1 MNINKYLQPGESVN
15 VIASAGTGK
24 TWFII
29 SKILRLL
36 LDDVAPEKITAITF
50 TRKTTA
56 EMQTRLNDK
65 IEYWASSTEQEILSD
80 LHQIGISNNLTHYIN
95 KARKLFLKIQ
105 LSTKNVRISTFDSL
119 FMEILNQMHLDK
131 EILKNINT
139 NSYPKLIAKDILDN
153 IFNKNYLENNLD
165 IKNNLDF
172 LLDHIGSFHTLKESI
187 LEVTDKKSYFLEIY
201 QDIEYKNGDY
211 KNRDIRVAL
220 CKERFIEKI
229 IKNFNTNNIL
239 KERHKEFYNSI
250 LKKNISTNY
259 KVNLISE
266 FFLTKSTRSPRKILK
281 KEFEK
286 LNINFDIFLN
296 DIYSFEEN
304 IFYEIQK
311 SWKFLA
317 SIFFTIYQKHL
328 IENNLRDYSDS
339 TWLCYNKL
347 VNAKSDSW
355 IYYKIASSINHL
367 LIDEFQDTNYLQWRI
382 IEKILGAI
390 NDPSCD
396 TSVTIV
402 GDNKQS
408 IYGFRGSEPKLFKK
422 CRNYTKKYFNASELS
437 LNQSRRSSKEI
448 IKFVNSIFP
457 DSNNFHTNIIKKGIV
472 KIEEICET
480 EDTNIID
487 EANSIAKQ
495 INKLV
500 KNDNIKYH
508 DIIILLRNRTH
519 LIELEEVLIKNSI
532 PISSDKKK
540 SILDNPEIL
549 DLFYLLKYLIL
560 NERNNYELFE
570 LLKCPIFNY
579 SLDEINKIDIDN
591 FNALSKFLENGKYKS
606 LLAKWRELN
615 GKIPIHDFLNTI
627 YLDLDIFNIY
637 FVDNH
642 IKNIEIKRNFL
653 IFLNM
658 SLSLNNG
665 RFISPFQFLYQ
676 LEITKE
682 YPESFDFLTK
692 NSVKILTI
700 HSAKGLESEVI
711 FLAQTYLKNNNKNS
725 SKILPVFNN
734 DLSCKDLYLHLPGIF
749 KNNKNI
755 EKLFIPLREKDITEE
770 QNLLYVACTRAKSVL
785 IANGFRNAKCDG
797 SWFSNFLSS

>member
-1 MNINKYLQPGESVN
+1 
-15 VIASAGTGK
+15 
-24 TWFII
+24 
-29 SKILRLL
+29 
-36 LDDVAPEKITAITF
+36 
-50 TRKTTA
+50 
-56 EMQTRLNDK
+56 
-65 IEYWASSTEQEILSD
+65 
-80 LHQIGISNNLTHYIN
+80 
-95 KARKLFLKIQ
+95 
-105 LSTKNVRISTFDSL
+105 
-119 FMEILNQMHLDK
+119 
-131 EILKNINT
+131 
-139 NSYPKLIAKDILDN
+139 
-153 IFNKNYLENNLD
+153 
-165 IKNNLDF
+165 
-172 LLDHIGSFHTLKESI
+172 
-187 LEVTDKKSYFLEIY
+187 
-201 QDIEYKNGDY
+201 
-211 KNRDIRVAL
+211 
-220 CKERFIEKI
+220 
-229 IKNFNTNNIL
+229 
-239 KERHKEFYNSI
+239 
-250 LKKNISTNY
+250 
-259 KVNLISE
+259 
-266 FFLTKSTRSPRKILK
+266 
-281 KEFEK
+281 
-286 LNINFDIFLN
+286 
-296 DIYSFEEN
+296 
-304 IFYEIQK
+304 
-311 SWKFLA
+311 
-317 SIFFTIYQKHL
+317 
-328 IENNLRDYSDS
+328 
-339 TWLCYNKL
+339 
-347 VNAKSDSW
+347 
-355 IYYKIASSINHL
+355 
-367 LIDEFQDTNYLQWRI
+367 LIDEFQDTNHLQWEI
-382 IEKILGAI
+382 IKKILGAI
-390 NDPSCD
+390 NDPSCN

-422 CRNYTKKYFNASELS
+422 CRNYTKKYFNASELN

-480 EDTNIID
+480 ENTNIID

-500 KNDNIKYH
+500 KNDNIKYN

-579 SLDEINKIDIDN
+579 SLDEINRIDINSFDT
-591 FNALSKFLENGKYKS
+591 LSQFLENSKYKS
-606 LLAKWRELN
+606 LLTKWRDLN

-637 FVDNH
+637 FADNH

-682 YPESFDFLTK
+682 YPDSFDFLAK
-692 NSVKILTI
+692 NSVRILTI

-734 DLSCKDLYLHLPGIF
+734 DLSCKDLYLHLPGVF

-755 EKLFIPLREKDITEE
+755 EKLFIPLREKEISEE
-770 QNLLYVACTRAKSVL
+770 RNLLYVACTRAKSVL
-785 IANGFRNAKCDG
+785 VANGFCNAKYDG